1 LLVQEPTVVQIGSK
15 DRLIIQRIQFHVGL
29 ASRNKTNVLEK
40 SSTYDLESQEGEPVE
55 QQHGRGE
62 RSKIIITILELRSGS
77 ERDTATAARMDT
89 RVSTGV
95 ASPLQIFGKIANQI
109 RDLHDFHESRAG
121 VGGQQQRGGGSRI
134 HDL

>member
-1 LLVQEPTVVQIGSK
+1 LIAGSRADVQIGSK

-29 ASRNKTNVLEK
+29 ASRNKTNELEK
-40 SSTYDLESQEGEPVE
+40 SSTYDLESQEGEPV
-55 QQHGRGE
+55 GRGE
-62 RSKIIITILELRSGS
+62 KSKIIITLRSRS

-89 RVSTGV
+89 RVSTVV